1 MSIRSKLFIVYVATI
16 IVAISAVAGL
26 VSVKV
31 NDYAKE
37 NFRNMAMGQLHRID
51 EELSLFV
58 QGAKESAEYLANM
71 PIIRE
76 GMGKY
81 SSFAG
86 RTEKTTMLRAT
97 LMPQEVPV
105 FDELDKMSVSHKSY
119 GLIFIGMEDGGIIE
133 APEGDVFGA
142 GYDPRKRPWYME
154 AKANPD
160 RFNVSNPYQSTSGEL
175 VTSVTCKV
183 FDNKNSFVGVLAI
196 DFGLS
201 ALTSYLDSISI
212 GKTGYVVVM
221 DAQGVILSDRKHKEL
236 FFKPVAEAGIPA
248 YADIFK
254 TEEPFL
260 TDTIGGSTYQIA
272 VYTSPSLK
280 WKVAVLIEDNEVQ
293 ATASD
298 IVMTVA
304 MLGLV
309 ISLVLIAVIF
319 FVARSIVRPVETL
332 AQASEEIAK
341 GDFTA
346 LPETGRGF
354 SGEMAKLYHGLS
366 IMVHNL
372 KELIETSKAKTEEA
386 ELQSRNA
393 QDALKR
399 AEEAGVAGEKAR
411 REGVILAAEQLNS
424 MVISIVDITNRLT
437 DELGEIHVDSD
448 KQQEKTS
455 QAQGAIERMHDGIR
469 GISSSVEVA
478 IGKVNSAREEADS
491 GSQVVRNVTNSIAQ
505 VNEYTTTM
513 STSLDELGN
522 LAAGIG
528 NIMTVI
534 TDIADQT
541 NLLALNAAIEAARA
555 GEAGRGFAVVAD
567 EVRKL
572 AEKTMTATKEVGD
585 AIRDMQ
591 NGAKTSVSNMHK
603 VAEVVHQ
610 ANDLTGHSGEA
621 LARISGIVQET
632 VQEVL
637 AIGEATTEQ
646 AAASEEVTANTTE
659 VKYLADHMAGS
670 LQRANEAVLKLS
682 ELAEQLKNF
691 IHEMQSEE
699 KHS

>member
-16 IVAISAVAGL
+16 IVAISAVAIL

-37 NFRNMAMGQLHRID
+37 NFKNLAMGQLHRID

-58 QGAKESAEYLANM
+58 QGAKDSSQYLADM
-71 PIIRE
+71 PVIRE

-81 SSFAG
+81 SSFAQ
-86 RTEKTTMLRAT
+86 RTEKTTMLRAN
-97 LMPQEVPV
+97 LMPQELPV
-105 FDELDKMSVSHKSY
+105 FDELNKMSVSHKSY

-175 VTSVTCKV
+175 VTSVTCKI
-183 FDNKNSFVGVLAI
+183 FDNRNQFVGVLAI
-196 DFGLS
+196 DFGLA

-212 GKTGYVVVM
+212 GETGYVVVM
-221 DAQGVILSDRKHKEL
+221 DAQGVILSDKKHKDL
-236 FFKPVAEAGIPA
+236 FFKPVSKSGIDA
-248 YADIFK
+248 YETIFK
-254 TEEPFL
+254 AEDAYFS
-260 TDTIGGSTYQIA
+260 DTVGDDAYQIA
-272 VYTSPSLK
+272 VYTSPALK
-280 WKVAVLIEDNEVQ
+280 WKVAVLISDSEVQ
-293 ATASD
+293 ATANS
-298 IVMTVA
+298 IVTTMA
-304 MLGLV
+304 GLGII
-309 ISLVLIAVIF
+309 ISLILIIVIF
-319 FVARSIVRPVETL
+319 FVARSIVKPVETL
-332 AQASEEIAK
+332 ALASEEIAQ

-346 LPETGRGF
+346 LPETGKGF
-354 SGEMAKLYHGLS
+354 SGELAKLYQGLS
-366 IMVHNL
+366 TMVHNL
-372 KELIETSKAKTEEA
+372 KGLIETSKAKTEEA
-386 ELQSRNA
+386 ELQSEAA

-399 AEEAGVAGEKAR
+399 VEEAKIAGDKAR
-411 REGVILAAEQLNS
+411 REGIIHAAEQLNS
-424 MVISIVDITNRLT
+424 IVISIVDITNRLT
-437 DELGEIHVDSD
+437 DELSEIHADGE
-448 KQQEKTS
+448 KQQEKTAD
-455 QAQGAIERMHDGIR
+455 AQSSIESMLHGIR
-469 GISSSVEVA
+469 SVSLNAETA
-478 IGKVNSAREEADS
+478 IRKVNTAKDEADS
-491 GSQVVRNVTNSIAQ
+491 GSQVVRDVTNSIGQ
-505 VNEYTTTM
+505 VNEYATTM
-513 STSLDELGN
+513 SASLDELGK

-572 AEKTMTATKEVGD
+572 AEKTMQATKEVGE
-585 AIRDMQ
+585 AIRAMQ
-591 NGAKTSVSNMHK
+591 TGAEASVNNMHK
-603 VAEVVHQ
+603 VTEMVHH
-610 ANDLTGHSGEA
+610 ANDLTGHSGDA
-621 LARISGIVQET
+621 LTRISGIVQET

-646 AAASEEVTANTTE
+646 ASTSERVTESTME
-659 VKYLADHMAGS
+659 VKNLADNMAGS

-691 IHEMQSEE
+691 IHEMQSE
-699 KHS
+699 

>member
-1 MSIRSKLFIVYVATI
+1 MSIRSKLFIVYVTTI
-16 IVAISAVAGL
+16 IVAISAVAVL
-26 VSVKV
+26 VSLKV

-37 NFRNMAMGQLHRID
+37 NFQNLAMGQLHRID

-58 QGAKESAEYLANM
+58 QGAKESAQYLADM

-81 SSFAG
+81 SVFAG
-86 RTEKTTMLRAT
+86 RTEKTTMLRAG

-105 FDELDKMSVSHKSY
+105 FDELNKMSVSHKSY

-142 GYDPRKRPWYME
+142 GYDPRKRPWYTE

-175 VTSVTCKV
+175 VTSVTCKI
-183 FDNKNSFVGVLAI
+183 FDNSNNFIGVLAI
-196 DFGLS
+196 DFGLA

-212 GKTGYVVVM
+212 GETGYVVVM
-221 DAQGVILSDRKHKEL
+221 DAQGVILSDKKHKDL
-236 FFKPVAEAGIPA
+236 FFKSVSEAGIPA
-248 YADIFK
+248 YETIFK
-254 TEEPFL
+254 T
-260 TDTIGGSTYQIA
+260 TDSYFSDTVGDTSYQIA

-280 WKVAVLIEDNEVQ
+280 WKVAVLIDDDEVQ
-293 ATASD
+293 ATADS
-298 IVMTVA
+298 IAMTVA
-304 MLGLV
+304 VLGII
-309 ISLVLIAVIF
+309 ISLVLIVVIF
-319 FVARSIVRPVETL
+319 FMARSIVKPVEIL
-332 AQASEEIAK
+332 AQASSEIAK
-341 GDFTA
+341 GDFAA

-354 SGEMAKLYHGLS
+354 SGEMAKLYEGLS
-366 IMVHNL
+366 TMVRSL
-372 KELIETSKAKTEEA
+372 KELIETSRTNTEEA
-386 ELQSRNA
+386 EQQSKNA
-393 QDALKR
+393 QEALKR
-399 AEEAGVAGEKAR
+399 AEEATAAGEQAR
-411 REGVILAAEQLNS
+411 REGVVQAAAQLNS
-424 MVISIVDITNRLT
+424 IVISIVNITNSLT
-437 DELGEIHVDSD
+437 DELGEIHQDGEM
-448 KQQEKTS
+448 QQEKTAE
-455 QAQGAIERMHDGIR
+455 AQRAIESMLDGIR
-469 GISSSVEVA
+469 GISLSVETA
-478 IGKVNSAREEADS
+478 ISKVNSAREEADS
-491 GSQVVRNVTNSIAQ
+491 GSHVVRDVTDSIGQ
-505 VNEYTTTM
+505 VNEYSTTM
-513 STSLDELGN
+513 SASLDELGK

-572 AEKTMTATKEVGD
+572 AEKTMQATKEVGD
-585 AIRDMQ
+585 AIRAMQ
-591 NGAKTSVSNMHK
+591 TGAEASVGSMHK
-603 VAEVVHQ
+603 VTEMVHR

-646 AAASEEVTANTTE
+646 AAASEKVTSNTME
-659 VKYLADHMAGS
+659 VKNLADNMAGS
-670 LQRANEAVLKLS
+670 LQRANDAVLKLS

-691 IHEMQSEE
+691 IHAMQS
-699 KHS
+699 